1 MGEALNL
8 GSGTESTIVLDIAFW
23 VISVSTIIAGL
34 AVVFMK
40 DVFRAALFLV
50 VAFLGTAGLFVLL
63 RAEFLA
69 VVQVIIYVGAI
80 SVLILFAILMTRD
93 TEQGSPST
101 RLRYPAG
108 GVALLF
114 RGAAIFVSFNSDWVL
129 LTEFLQGGVGETPGL
144 SEATVAKVN
153 EVYADTVPVIASLLL
168 RDYVLAFEVVSVLL
182 LAAVI
187 GALALV
193 RER

>member
-1 MGEALNL
+1 MGEPLNL

-23 VISVSTIIAGL
+23 VISASTIIAGL

-93 TEQGSPST
+93 TEQGSPSN

-114 RGAAIFVSFNSDWVL
+114 MGAAIFVCFNSDWVL
-129 LTEFLQGGVGETPGL
+129 LTEFLQGGVGEAPGL

-153 EVYADTVPVIASLLL
+153 EVYADTIPVIATLLL

-182 LAAVI
+182 LASVI

>member
-93 TEQGSPST
+93 TEQGSPSN

-114 RGAAIFVSFNSDWVL
+114 MGAAIFVSFNSDWVL
-129 LTEFLQGGVGETPGL
+129 LTEFLQGGVGEPPGL